1 MEIIGSKLFDYF
13 AGNHRLTED
22 IIYNQQPNDEDSKIP
37 IFSGSN
43 DNICPID
50 YISDKAKNKD
60 GEEVKYFKGPCLI
73 LTKDGSAGLLTY
85 KDSEEKIFTINHHA
99 CILKLKKEQENK
111 VLLKWFAYQYRKK
124 LYKYISSKSDN
135 GVFSIEWLDKVIFN
149 IPDKSIQEA
158 HSQKK
163 EFILEAINSINIL
176 NSKISFLLYTTKL
189 KGEIGPEEYIK
200 TIFSIKGGNSGLTE
214 EFIYNN
220 QPTDDSEKVQILSG
234 ATIFNNMM
242 GYISI
247 NSMPNYKKLKLF
259 QGPAIVVIRKGIA
272 GKMTYIQNGKFTIN
286 DDAYVITPKKDWKD
300 RIDLRWF
307 TYQYQELFF
316 NLVTSK
322 SDNATFN
329 KEYIENQKI
338 KILDINIQKEISDK
352 LKLLDKT
359 IDNLEDLKEKFTNLL
374 ETEIII

>member
-1 MEIIGSKLFDYF
+1 
-13 AGNHRLTED
+13 
-22 IIYNQQPNDEDSKIP
+22 
-37 IFSGSN
+37 
-43 DNICPID
+43 
-50 YISDKAKNKD
+50 
-60 GEEVKYFKGPCLI
+60 
-73 LTKDGSAGLLTY
+73 
-85 KDSEEKIFTINHHA
+85 
-99 CILKLKKEQENK
+99 
-111 VLLKWFAYQYRKK
+111 
-124 LYKYISSKSDN
+124 
-135 GVFSIEWLDKVIFN
+135 
-149 IPDKSIQEA
+149 
-158 HSQKK
+158 
-163 EFILEAINSINIL
+163 
-176 NSKISFLLYTTKL
+176 
-189 KGEIGPEEYIK
+189 
-200 TIFSIKGGNSGLTE
+200 
-214 EFIYNN
+214 
-220 QPTDDSEKVQILSG
+220 
-234 ATIFNNMM
+234 
-242 GYISI
+242 
-247 NSMPNYKKLKLF
+247 MPNYKKLKLF